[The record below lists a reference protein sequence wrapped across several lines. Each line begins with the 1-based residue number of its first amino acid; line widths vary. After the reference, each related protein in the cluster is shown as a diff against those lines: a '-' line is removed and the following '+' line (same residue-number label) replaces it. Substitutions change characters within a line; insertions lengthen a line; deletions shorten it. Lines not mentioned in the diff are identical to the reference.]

1 MKMMIKLK
9 NKKLFKMT
17 SKVFKW
23 TKMLKLIRLIE
34 PILSRLIRSIT
45 VLNSKMISKM
55 KTNHLDPHK
64 A

>member
-45 VLNSKMISKM
+45 VLNSKMIAKM